1 MKKTQLIKLI
11 RESIKKLREEKGP
24 LNEAPGCY
32 FDTQGTCG
40 PGYCSEYQE
49 SDGGFTCGCNSFIPM
64 TDDCD
69 TTDTG
74 GRSGDRGNKNPTT
87 LNETEKNYCVCKTY
101 KCLRDPQSGGNST
114 ISYGGCTGSGA
125 CSCINNASYGPTNI
139 SKKTIN
145 EAKKIKLTERFQQ
158 LAGIRPLY
166 ELEKELLDFEGNNVY
181 DIIHRDMMAFY
192 KMDVSRD
199 KIKNWADNYSWRDG
213 EVIFDTGE
221 REDFFQFIE
230 DGDEYEEETGETG
243 ESRAAAVLSHDD
255 YKSVYFGDEEEFEEE
270 GFEFIETFNPS
281 SPYTF
286 VMWNDEDLDVYDY
299 ASEEEFIV
307 AFSEMG
313 FGMCDDRECGMA
325 EIMEVI
331 NDSQPD
337 RDSAFGLALLANGKE
352 IANGGE

>member
-1 MKKTQLIKLI
+1 MA
-11 RESIKKLREEKGP
+11 KKL
-24 LNEAPGCY
+24 
-32 FDTQGTCG
+32 
-40 PGYCSEYQE
+40 
-49 SDGGFTCGCNSFIPM
+49 
-64 TDDCD
+64 
-69 TTDTG
+69 
-74 GRSGDRGNKNPTT
+74 
-87 LNETEKNYCVCKTY
+87 
-101 KCLRDPQSGGNST
+101 
-114 ISYGGCTGSGA
+114 
-125 CSCINNASYGPTNI
+125 
-139 SKKTIN
+139 
-145 EAKKIKLTERFQQ
+145 LTERFQE

-255 YKSVYFGDEEEFEEE
+255 YKSVYFGDEQEFRDE

-281 SPYTF
+281 SPYTL
-286 VMWNDEDLDVYDY
+286 VMWNDETLDVYDY
-299 ASEEEFIV
+299 ASEEALIEEFG
-307 AFSEMG
+307 EMG
-313 FGMCDDRECGMA
+313 FGGCDEEECGIA
-325 EIMEVI
+325 EIKEVI

-337 RDSAFGLALLANGKE
+337 RDSAHGLALLANGKVVAE
-352 IANGGE
+352 GGE